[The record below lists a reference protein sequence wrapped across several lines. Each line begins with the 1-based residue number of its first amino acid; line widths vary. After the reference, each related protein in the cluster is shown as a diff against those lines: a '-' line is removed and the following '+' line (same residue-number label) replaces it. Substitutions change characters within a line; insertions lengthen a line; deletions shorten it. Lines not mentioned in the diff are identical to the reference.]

1 MLSGPSVQEAEDWA
15 AAASQ
20 QEPLV
25 PVPHGQ
31 IPVRLFSACI
41 KNKKHFAGLFQT
53 TAHFQRDK
61 PLVRPPAFCF
71 AGGHEDGCWVLFN
84 GAFDNR
90 YCCSSTGDGH
100 GCQAPRTCCT
110 TAPLNAIPP
119 ENETTRRRRT
129 SVYQQIDGLLGKE
142 WGWEMKGGRGG
153 HKSSKW
159 PYRT

>member
-1 MLSGPSVQEAEDWA
+1 M
-15 AAASQ
+15 
-20 QEPLV
+20 
-25 PVPHGQ
+25 
-31 IPVRLFSACI
+31 
-41 KNKKHFAGLFQT
+41 
-53 TAHFQRDK
+53 
-61 PLVRPPAFCF
+61 
-71 AGGHEDGCWVLFN
+71 LFN

-129 SVYQQIDGLLGKE
+129 SVHQQIDGLLGKE

-153 HKSSKW
+153 TNPLNGLIGHDEAALGAV
-159 PYRT
+159 RTESVTPREE